1 MNAVSQEQAITV
13 TEKAAA
19 FIQRILQNKANALG
33 IRLSVKEAGCTG
45 MSYIVNVAEEIKSDD
60 LVFENVNV
68 KVIVDPKSFPVL
80 QGTEID
86 LRNVG
91 LREELQF
98 NNPNVDSQ
106 CGCGESFNIRP
117 VGGQAPKEGKY

>member
-1 MNAVSQEQAITV
+1 MISIDQAITV

-19 FIQRILQNKANALG
+19 FIQRILHNKSNALG
-33 IRLSVKEAGCTG
+33 IRLSVKDAGCTG
-45 MSYIVNVAEEIKSDD
+45 MSYVVNVAEEIKTDD
-60 LVFENVNV
+60 LVFESVAV

-86 LRNVG
+86 LRSVG

-98 NNPNVDSQ
+98 NNPNVESK
-106 CGCGESFNIRP
+106 CGCGESFNL
-117 VGGQAPKEGKY
+117 K